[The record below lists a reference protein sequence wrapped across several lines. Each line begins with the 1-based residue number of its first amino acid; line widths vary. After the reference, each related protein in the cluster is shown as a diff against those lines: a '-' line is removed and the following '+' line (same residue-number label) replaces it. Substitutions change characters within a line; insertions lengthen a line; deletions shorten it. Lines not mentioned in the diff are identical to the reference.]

1 MSLKTW
7 KEEFYI
13 IPAGAAGRKTK
24 LEAIEHSLQKW
35 MGTTPANLKKH
46 GVIYEDHE
54 VREPFFRGRM
64 FYEVPSFE
72 FTANSCSLCEKYA
85 VVNWMEPTDCTK
97 CPLSERN
104 GRKDCIR
111 EYRESDYKPD
121 SMIKL
126 LEGAFVDE
134 LKKLEGL

>member
-7 KEEFYI
+7 KAEFYI
-13 IPAGAAGRKTK
+13 IPAGKAAKKTK

-46 GVIYEDHE
+46 RVVYKDHSVVE
-54 VREPFFRGRM
+54 IIPDGRM
-64 FYEVPSFE
+64 FYEMPSFE
-72 FTANSCSLCEKYA
+72 FTGGNCSLCEKY
-85 VVNWMEPTDCTK
+85 VVVSWQKPTNCSK

-104 GRKDCIR
+104 GQKDCIR
-111 EYRESDYKPD
+111 EYRQSAYNPD
-121 SMIKL
+121 AMIKL
-126 LEGAFVDE
+126 LEGAFVAE